1 MLRVGSS
8 GVGSDQEI
16 FTCHGSGRVGS
27 GRVGS
32 GRVGSGRVG
41 SGRVGLG
48 RSGGFG
54 SGRVA
59 SPWPDPNRKKW
70 TPCMKK
76 TLSRVLS

>member
-41 SGRVGLG
+41 SGWVGSVGWVRV
-48 RSGGFG
+48 RSGRF
-54 SGRVA
+54 
-59 SPWPDPNRKKW
+59 
-70 TPCMKK
+70 
-76 TLSRVLS
+76 TLARPEPQEVDSMYEKNPE